1 MPTTKA
7 RKKPLKDPE
16 KKSLEV
22 SPVSSKKEQ
31 EILSVPEAKAVKPKT
46 KPKPKAKTKV
56 AKVKEEKPLQIYEL
70 AALYEYHHRNTVV
83 GDYSKWPVVTIAEA
97 TKLVKGIKPSD
108 LESWPEVDRMFK
120 NLPTLSEKDEDLKDL
135 LDDGYLVEHE
145 YTNVRDFQNIV
156 IQKEIFVGISI
167 PLFIEHFKIDAD
179 DPVMLTLLYSWVAY
193 VKLMIDRR
201 KKQGNVKSRHASTV
215 KEGEFCVEIECNVE
229 QAKVL
234 DRYCAASH
242 GTLIA
247 CRDYLKSLGSR
258 APKRIDKVSSKLA
271 TQIRKEHNFED
282 VPRSLVLSAL
292 NGYTQKLKFDPSK
305 EFKKDVDRFYL
316 KDSFKLQEDS
326 LTVGK
331 AKDIAI
337 RKVVGGKKLT
347 LKISGVSVQR
357 VTPLIYTVTV
367 QYDPVEFISLKYNL
381 D

>member
-7 RKKPLKDPE
+7 RKKPPKDLE
-16 KKSLEV
+16 KKLLEI
-22 SPVSSKKEQ
+22 SPVSGKKGQ
-31 EILSVPEAKAVKPKT
+31 EILSVPETKAVKPKT
-46 KPKPKAKTKV
+46 KPKPKPKAKE

-70 AALYEYHHRNTVV
+70 AALYEFYHRNTVV
-83 GDYSKWPVVTIAEA
+83 QDYSKWPVVTIEEA
-97 TKLVKGIKPSD
+97 TKLVKGVKPSD

-120 NLPTLSEKDEDLKDL
+120 NIPTLSEKDEDLKDL
-135 LDDGYLVEHE
+135 LDDGFLVEHE
-145 YTNVRDFQNIV
+145 YNNVRDFQNTV

-179 DPVMLTLLYSWVAY
+179 DPIMLTLLYSWAAY

-201 KKQGNVKSRHASTV
+201 KKQGNVKTRHASTV
-215 KEGEFCVEIECNVE
+215 KEGEFCVEIECNVD

-234 DRYCAASH
+234 ERYCAASH
-242 GTLIA
+242 GTLLA
-247 CRDYLKSLGSR
+247 CRDYLKSLGNR
-258 APKRIDKVSSKLA
+258 APKRIDKISSKLA

-292 NGYTQKLKFDPSK
+292 NGYTQKIKFDPSK

-316 KDSFKLQEDS
+316 KDSFKLQEES

-357 VTPLIYTVTV
+357 VTPLIYTITIH
-367 QYDPVEFISLKYNL
+367 YDPVEFIALKYNL